1 MLSKKKIL
9 IALTFTLI
17 VLVSIVG
24 VLFSFEKEI
33 DFNAQVKP
41 ILNKKCIACHGG
53 VKQQG
58 GFSVLFREEALA
70 KTKSGRPAIIPGN
83 PDDSEFIKRIKSSDP
98 EERMPYKHPALNG
111 EEIDILSA
119 WVKQGAKWGK
129 HWAYV
134 SVAATAVPEID
145 NAWIR
150 NDLDRFIL
158 AKLEENKL
166 KPSNA
171 ADKATLLRRVSLDLI
186 GTYPS
191 ERLAQSYLNSKDE
204 SKAYDILVDSLLASP
219 KFGERW
225 ATMWLDIAR
234 YADTKGY
241 ESDPNRNIWA
251 YRDWVIK
258 SFNQNMP
265 YNQFIS
271 CQIAG
276 DLFPNPTDAQ
286 YIATAFSRNTPT
298 NDEGGTNNEEFRTAA
313 VLDRV
318 NATWEGLMGTTFS
331 CVQCHSH
338 PYDPFKHDEY
348 YKFMSYFNNTRDEDV
363 SAEYPLFKN
372 YNDSLKYQLDNLVN
386 WVKMV
391 SGKQRSDQINL
402 FLKTGQP
409 AVNSTTADQL
419 GNAVIGNHNINLF
432 FKNSSSARLKLV
444 DLNNV
449 DQLILRYNCTKPNG
463 IMTIHSGSLNGPV
476 IKSWK
481 VEVTKGNENV
491 IINFPKQSGIKDVYL
506 QYTNNSAKNKDEFMI
521 FFDWFYFNQ
530 QFPGKGH
537 AGYEKYK
544 KTFVDLMNAQVP
556 TTPIMIENP
565 SSMERKNY
573 VFVRGAWTTKGKE
586 VKMGVPKM
594 LAFAMPEN
602 APQNRMGLSMWLTD
616 KRNPLV
622 SRTMVNRLWEQ
633 LYGAGLVETL
643 EDMGTQGIPPTHQE
657 LLDFMA
663 YQFMHEYNWSVKK
676 MLKELV
682 MMATYRQDS
691 RVTEELKEK
700 DLFNKFYARGSRVR
714 LSAEQIRDQNLAI
727 CGVLSNKMYG
737 PPVMPWQPEGI
748 WFHAYNGSKWNKS
761 DGEDQYRRG
770 IYTYWKRTAPY
781 PSAIAFDGASRIAC
795 TPRRIRTN
803 TPLQA
808 LVTLNDSVYIDLAR
822 KLAVRMEKIGGNT
835 YSGKISKGYE
845 MILFKS
851 IPQNKLKIFEQLYTK
866 ALASFKKS
874 KTNVS
879 ALMGDK
885 QKNYKPEQAAMVVVA
900 NAMLNLDE
908 VITKN

>member
-1 MLSKKKIL
+1 MLLNRKIL
-9 IALTFTLI
+9 FAAGF
-17 VLVSIVG
+17 VLVAVALAAFS
-24 VLFSFEKEI
+24 LFSSEKEI
-33 DFNAQVKP
+33 DFNSQVKP

-70 KTKSGRPAIIPGN
+70 KTKSGKAAIIPGN
-83 PDDSEFIKRIKSSDP
+83 PEDSEFIKRLKSNDP
-98 EERMPYKHPALNG
+98 EERMPYKHPALNND
-111 EEIDILSA
+111 EIDLLSS

-134 SVAATAVPEID
+134 SVKPTEVPDVD
-145 NAWIR
+145 NDWVR
-150 NDLDRFIL
+150 NDLDKFIF

-166 KPSNA
+166 QPSKT

-191 ERLAQSYLNSKDE
+191 DRLARFYLSSKNE
-204 SKAYDILVDSLLASP
+204 QQAYNVLVDSLLASP

-225 ATMWLDIAR
+225 ASMWLDVAR

-251 YRDWVIK
+251 YRDWVIRA
-258 SFNQNMP
+258 FNQDMP
-265 YNQFIS
+265 YNRFITD
-271 CQIAG
+271 QIAG

-318 NATWEGLMGTTFS
+318 NATWEGLMSTTFS

-363 SAEYPLFKN
+363 PEEYPLFKN
-372 YNDSLKYQLDNLVN
+372 FNDSLKNQLSHLTG
-386 WVKMV
+386 WVKTV
-391 SGKQRSDQINL
+391 SGKERAAEMEL

-409 AVNSTTADQL
+409 AINSTTADQL
-419 GNAVIGNHNINLF
+419 VNSVIGNNNIAMY
-432 FKNSSSARLKLV
+432 FKNSSSARLKSV
-444 DLNNV
+444 DLENV
-449 DQLILRYNCTKPNG
+449 DQLILRYNCSKAGGT
-463 IMTIHSGSLNGPV
+463 MTLHAGSLNGPV

-481 VEVTKGNENV
+481 LAQTQGYQNVE
-491 IINFPKQSGIKDVYL
+491 IDFPKQSGVKDVYL
-506 QYTNNSAKNKDEFMI
+506 KYTNPSVKNPDEFMVY
-521 FFDWFYFNQ
+521 FDWFYFTK
-530 QFPGKGH
+530 QFPGKGRPEYL
-537 AGYEKYK
+537 AYK
-544 KTFVDLMNAQVP
+544 KTFTGLMDAQVP
-556 TTPIMIENP
+556 TTPIMVENP
-565 SSMERKNY
+565 LAMRRKNY
-573 VFVRGAWTTKGKE
+573 VFERGAWTSKGKE
-586 VKMGVPKM
+586 VKAAVPNS
-594 LAFAMPEN
+594 LAFAMPKN
-602 APQNRMGLSMWLTD
+602 APDNRMGLAMWLTD

-643 EDMGTQGIPPTHQE
+643 EDMGTQGMAPTHQE

-663 YQFMHEYNWSVKK
+663 YQFMNKYNWSVKK

-691 RVTEELKEK
+691 KVSEELKEK

-714 LSAEQIRDQNLAI
+714 LSAEQIRDQGLAV

-737 PPVMPWQPEGI
+737 PPVMPWQPQGI
-748 WFHAYNGSKWNKS
+748 WFSPYNGAKWITS
-761 DGEDQYRRG
+761 GGEEQYRRG

-781 PSAIAFDGASRIAC
+781 PSAIAFDGASRVVC
-795 TPRRIRTN
+795 SPRRIRTN

-822 KLAVRMEKIGGNT
+822 KLALRMEKTGGNN
-835 YSGKISKGYE
+835 SQAKIARGYE
-845 MILFKS
+845 MILYKS
-851 IPQNKLKIFEQLYTK
+851 IPQNRLKVFEDLYTK
-866 ALASFKKS
+866 AFEEFKKNS
-874 KTNVS
+874 ASVS
-879 ALMGDK
+879 AFMGDK
-885 QKNYKPEQAAMVVVA
+885 QKKYKPEEAAMVLVA

-908 VITKN
+908 VVTKN